1 MRSLFACVLGAALVV
16 AAPAMSGSP
25 DAARGAHIVFLGE
38 VHDNPAHHA
47 RQADWVRAL
56 APKAIVFE
64 MLPEALDEAAIAA
77 ARGDA
82 QALAGVL
89 GWADLGWPDFEMYH
103 PIFTA
108 APGAAIR
115 GALIGRAEA
124 RAAMTLP
131 LAQAFGEGAEEFGL
145 DLPLPPEMQD
155 AREALQMKAHC
166 DALPESML
174 PGMVAIQRLRD
185 AALARAAR
193 DALRDLGPPV
203 VVITGNGHARTDWG
217 APALLPGLSVFAL
230 GQSEGGVG
238 PEGTFDLVLDAEPID
253 RPDPCLAFR

>member
-1 MRSLFACVLGAALVV
+1 MRALV
-16 AAPAMSGSP
+16 ALCFGAPAVSGPP
-25 DAARGAHIVFLGE
+25 DAARAAGIVFLGE

-56 APKAIVFE
+56 APTAIVFE
-64 MLPEALDEAAIAA
+64 MLPAALDEVAIDAV
-77 ARGDA
+77 REDA

-89 GWADLGWPDFEMYH
+89 GWADLGWPDFAMYH

-108 APGAAIR
+108 APDAAIR
-115 GALIGRAEA
+115 GALIGRTEA
-124 RAAMTLP
+124 RAAMTVP
-131 LAQAFGEGAEEFGL
+131 RAEAFGDGAGEFGL
-145 DLPLPPEMQD
+145 DLPLPADMQA

-166 DALPESML
+166 DALPETML

-217 APALLPGLSVFAL
+217 APALLPGVAVFAL
-230 GQSEGGVG
+230 GGS
-238 PEGTFDLVLDAEPID
+238 
-253 RPDPCLAFR
+253 RR

>member
-1 MRSLFACVLGAALVV
+1 MRSLFALCLGAALA
-16 AAPAMSGSP
+16 AAPVMSGPP
-25 DAARGAHIVFLGE
+25 DAARDADIVFLGE

-47 RQADWVRAL
+47 RQAEWVRAL
-56 APKAIVFE
+56 APTAIVFE
-64 MLPEALDEAAIAA
+64 MLPDALDHDAIAA

-89 GWADLGWPDFEMYH
+89 GWADLGWPDFAMYH

-108 APGAAIR
+108 APDAAIR
-115 GALIGRAEA
+115 GALIGRTGA

-131 LAQAFGEGAEEFGL
+131 LADAFGEGAGDFGL
-145 DLPLPPEMQD
+145 DLPLPPEMQA
-155 AREALQMKAHC
+155 AREALQMAAHC
-166 DALPESML
+166 DALPETML

-217 APALLPGLSVFAL
+217 APALLPGLAVFAL
-230 GQSEGGVG
+230 GQSEGGVP
-238 PEGTFDLVLDAEPID
+238 PEGTFDLVLDAEAVD